1 MTEWVV
7 VLESPVGIA
16 TAAWRTWLEEAGLA
30 EADLEPE
37 SVRVDTVRAAGGD
50 VRRYS
55 LRRSYL
61 DSIRT

>member
-1 MTEWVV
+1 MSDWVV
-7 VLESPVGIA
+7 VLESPVGTA
-16 TAAWRTWLEEAGLA
+16 TAAWRTWLEEAGLV

-37 SVRVDTVRAAGGD
+37 SVRVDTVRAADGD

-55 LRRSYL
+55 LRRAYL